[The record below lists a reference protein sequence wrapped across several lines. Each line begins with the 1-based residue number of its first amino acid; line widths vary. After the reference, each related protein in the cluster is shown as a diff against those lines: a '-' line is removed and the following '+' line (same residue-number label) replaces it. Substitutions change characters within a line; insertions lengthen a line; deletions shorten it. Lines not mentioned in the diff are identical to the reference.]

1 MSENRLDVGARF
13 VKFHLSAEEVKLA
26 YQSASPLFLAFLQN
40 KITSYAEQLVVEDLE
55 FDPDPTKQVKA
66 IVRNAKLKGMIEV
79 LEELRD
85 ELIDG
90 QSDAKD

>member
-1 MSENRLDVGARF
+1 MSEHRLDSGARF
-13 VKFHLSAEEVKLA
+13 VKFHLSSEETKLA

-40 KITSYAEQLVVEDLE
+40 KIASYAEQLVVEDLE
-55 FDPDPTKQVKA
+55 FDPDPAKQVKV
-66 IVRNAKLKGMIEV
+66 IVRAAELKAAIKV